1 MGSISQ
7 AVVVKEAVYAST
19 IGTSTNSVSDV
30 VLVGTKELSQTC
42 TVKVCIGI
50 DVFWRVHKVA
60 NTTEELLLVSEVF
73 LRFGF

>member
-50 DVFWRVHKVA
+50 DVF
-60 NTTEELLLVSEVF
+60 
-73 LRFGF
+73 